1 MIKAISIWDKE
12 NQCYLKDDGDNQYV
26 IDLQG
31 NIYNTNSRWN
41 CETDLEDCRLEMLNK
56 ERYVV
61 NVIVNINENI
71 NRNDVKQK
79 EIKKG

>member
-1 MIKAISIWDKE
+1 MIKAISIWDIE

-31 NIYNTNSRWN
+31 NIYNTNPRWN
-41 CETDLEDCRLEMLNK
+41 FETDLEDCRLEMLDK
-56 ERYVV
+56 EKYVV

-71 NRNDVKQK
+71 NTNDVKQK